1 MNQVSKKYL
10 KLALIA
16 SAVSMLSASAH
27 AHRTWLLPSATV
39 LSGKEQWVTVDAA
52 VSNDLFY
59 FEHNPL
65 QLDNLS
71 VVAPDGSS
79 VAPRTWRKENIEI
92 PSMLR
97 SDSRAPIR
105 LWC

>member
-1 MNQVSKKYL
+1 M
-10 KLALIA
+10 
-16 SAVSMLSASAH
+16 
-27 AHRTWLLPSATV
+27 

-79 VAPRTWRKENIEI
+79 VAPENMAKGTYRNTFDVKIGQ
-92 PSMLR
+92 PGTY
-97 SDSRAPIR
+97 
-105 LWC
+105 